1 VIQGTEDDVGAN
13 PGRKSRAEIMESVDG
28 PADGPIDEIVLTLE
42 GVDVGEE
49 HSNEERS
56 RSKPRAIAFGDIRA
70 ESGRSAGRRNFEGN
84 GKKEWVGH
92 SKYFELT

>member
-1 VIQGTEDDVGAN
+1 
-13 PGRKSRAEIMESVDG
+13 MESVDG

-56 RSKPRAIAFGDIRA
+56 EKQAEGDRV
-70 ESGRSAGRRNFEGN
+70 
-84 GKKEWVGH
+84 W
-92 SKYFELT
+92 